1 MNNVKK
7 SLIFGLIIG
16 AVIAF
21 VISLIGAQIVQ
32 STSKPEFCASCHEMK
47 PMYETWLKGP
57 HGPLYENGRGV
68 ERARCVDC
76 HLPHGTNVINYLIAK
91 GISGT
96 KDFVVHITGPGRV
109 DWEKKL
115 DEPQKYVYVKSCLHC
130 HTNLT
135 DAPGLSDDAKEAHK
149 EAFQDT
155 KYPNCLDCHDYAGH
169 GEDFADKL
177 QEYLKKK

>member
-1 MNNVKK
+1 MSNVKK
-7 SLIFGLIIG
+7 SLVLGIIIG
-16 AVIAF
+16 AVVAF
-21 VISLIGAQIVQ
+21 VISLIAAQIVQ
-32 STSKPEFCASCHEMK
+32 VTSTPEFCASCHEMK
-47 PMYETWLKGP
+47 PMYETWLTGP
-57 HGPLYENGRGV
+57 HGPNYENGRGV
-68 ERARCVDC
+68 ERAKCTDC

-96 KDFVVHITGPGRV
+96 KDYVVHLTGAGRV

-115 DEPQKYVYVKSCLHC
+115 DEPEKYVYVKSCLHC

-135 DAPGLSDDAKEAHK
+135 DAPGLSDDAKESHRDAFK
-149 EAFQDT
+149 ES
-155 KYPNCLDCHDYAGH
+155 KYPNCLECHDYAGH